1 MAEGPSAEEAAPLL
15 HGLPDEITVWE
26 ILVLLPPKSLLRCR
40 AVCPAWRRATST
52 RDFLLAHHAR
62 QPSLPL
68 LCGYDFSSG
77 DGVSLD
83 VIPFDHRAG
92 LAAADQLQSVARLG
106 NSFTGP
112 EASCDGLLLTGSL
125 HLGYSICN
133 PATRQHARLEE
144 IDRFALLGMY
154 PHSPTGEYRLLLGK
168 CNRTILGP
176 HDSYVYTL
184 GSGQPPRRISFP
196 GEEHTMVDGSSSV
209 LCRGSLHWHVQQH
222 VGASNMIKL
231 FNTTTESFQQ
241 MRAPAVPGSAN
252 LFEMDGMLGM
262 YSLNDALTTIDIWM
276 TRDYESEAWA
286 FKYRVEVP
294 VAELRDYMIES
305 WAFKYRGELPE
316 LTEHFGMFCNLV
328 KVVVMPGDGE
338 LLVLVESEDRLHV
351 VDINGKLVASFHH
364 SGLGVTQLRLKQTLV
379 PHTFFPTL
387 KGHVVNDSPFI

>member
-26 ILVLLPPKSLLRCR
+26 ILVRLPPKSLLRCR

-68 LCGYDFSSG
+68 LCGH

-83 VIPFDHRAG
+83 IIPFDHRAG
-92 LAAADQLQSVARLG
+92 HEHDQLQSVARLG
-106 NSFTGP
+106 NSFFTGP

-125 HLGYSICN
+125 YLGYSICN

-144 IDRFALLGMY
+144 TDCFALLGMY
-154 PHSPTGEYRLLLGK
+154 PHGSTGEYRLLLGK
-168 CNRTILGP
+168 CNRTILAP

-184 GSGQPPRRISFP
+184 GSGQPPRRISCP
-196 GEEHTMVDGSSSV
+196 GAEHTMVDGSSSV
-209 LCRGSLHWHVQQH
+209 LCRGSLHWHVKQH

-231 FNTTTESFQQ
+231 FNTTTESFGQ

-276 TRDYESEAWA
+276 TQDYENEAWA
-286 FKYRVEVP
+286 FKYRVQVP
-294 VAELRDYMIES
+294 VAELRDYMSES
-305 WAFKYRGELPE
+305 WAFKYRVELPE
-316 LTEHFGMFCNLV
+316 LTEHFGMFRNLV

-338 LLVLVESEDRLHV
+338 LLVLVKIEDTLHH
-351 VDINGKLVASFHH
+351 VDINGKLVASFHR
-364 SGLGVTQLRLKQTLV
+364 SRLGVTQFPLKQTLV
-379 PHTFFPTL
+379 PHAFFPTL
-387 KGHVVNDSPFI
+387 EGYVVNDPPFI